1 MAASMLNRVC
11 VTLRGPRIPSAVTRR
26 HPQYST
32 APVSRGNRSPPNFR
46 FRKEPAAP
54 RTSKMQPD
62 QDWNSVYPTAAV
74 FKPSTVP
81 LPVRM
86 GYPIRSSVP
95 PDKTGNLEL
104 VKIPNFLHL
113 TPVAIKQHCS
123 ALREFCTPFPSALS
137 SNELCAQL
145 FPIEFQTVDYISSGP
160 SLRNPKARAVT
171 LQIKLSSLNLDDRA
185 RKKLIKLVGSR
196 YSAPSDTL
204 TIRADRCPVRRQ
216 NRDYALYLL
225 TVLYHE
231 SWKTEAWESEKS
243 LSDMEEYVW
252 EGSVSERNAVQ
263 TLQRMGSA
271 DPAPREQILGSTS
284 VQEYRDAVLNL
295 LNQGESE
302 ASVTRYKQSVKSML
316 GIE

>member
-104 VKIPNFLHL
+104 VKVKEVTSRGRAP
-113 TPVAIKQHCS
+113 
-123 ALREFCTPFPSALS
+123 
-137 SNELCAQL
+137 LCAVL
-145 FPIEFQTVDYISSGP
+145 LP
-160 SLRNPKARAVT
+160 SCFSLLRAV
-171 LQIKLSSLNLDDRA
+171 L
-185 RKKLIKLVGSR
+185 
-196 YSAPSDTL
+196 
-204 TIRADRCPVRRQ
+204 
-216 NRDYALYLL
+216 
-225 TVLYHE
+225 
-231 SWKTEAWESEKS
+231 
-243 LSDMEEYVW
+243 
-252 EGSVSERNAVQ
+252 
-263 TLQRMGSA
+263 
-271 DPAPREQILGSTS
+271 
-284 VQEYRDAVLNL
+284 
-295 LNQGESE
+295 
-302 ASVTRYKQSVKSML
+302 
-316 GIE
+316 